1 MLLLWHRRQCEN
13 VTLSNIESH
22 NPKYE
27 GVRDIDGQ
35 KLVQRDDDKPE
46 TIKKRLA
53 TYHDKTAPLID
64 FYDERGILKR
74 FDGTRTPTEVHDH
87 IRATLAT
94 LRLEE
99 QI

>member
-1 MLLLWHRRQCEN
+1 VEFN
-13 VTLSNIESH
+13 K
-22 NPKYE
+22 PKHE
-27 GVRDIDGQ
+27 DVCDIDGL

-46 TIKKRLA
+46 TVKKRLE
-53 TYHDKTAPLID
+53 TYHDKTAPLVD

-74 FDGTRTPTEVHDH
+74 FDGSRSPTEVHYH
-87 IRATLAT
+87 TRATPAT